1 VHGCC
6 IGHLICS
13 CQGRLTGFIV
23 MGRDFQSDVLAIL
36 SAAAKLQGRLTG
48 FAVMGRTTRSG
59 VQIILS
65 AAAKVGS
72 LVS

>member
-1 VHGCC
+1 
-6 IGHLICS
+6 
-13 CQGRLTGFIV
+13 

-59 VQIILS
+59 GRTTRSGVQIILS